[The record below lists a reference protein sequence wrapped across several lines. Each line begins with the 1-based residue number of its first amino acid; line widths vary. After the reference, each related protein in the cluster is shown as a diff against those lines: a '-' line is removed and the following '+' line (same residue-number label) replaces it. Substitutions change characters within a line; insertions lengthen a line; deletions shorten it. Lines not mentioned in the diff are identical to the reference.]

1 MKKLL
6 IISLLLT
13 VTATSLRGFASLR
26 GFVIPDQSVSGD
38 LQSPTIRLTGT
49 KTGTDTQVTVENI
62 QVVVGN
68 ASERYNGSAETYP
81 KTLVTMDFI
90 LDALDVPS
98 NRYRAFTPVIRT
110 EDRQHE
116 LRLKTLIVSGRRQNI
131 VFERDGIDPLY
142 ADNCDNVRRQDGKA
156 QTYNYTDA
164 VQTQPWFSKAN
175 LYVECDLCGCG
186 DKLKNEEAFLASLL
200 PPDPYDLIHLV
211 DVVPA
216 PSKKDRSLHGSA
228 YITFVVD
235 KWEVKPDYM
244 NNRRELRKITDT
256 LDVMVADP
264 NVSVRQVKIH
274 GYASPESPYE
284 HNRMLATN
292 RAKSL
297 TDYVSKLYNLP
308 ANVFAPAEAT
318 PENWEGLRAAVVD
331 MNEQTLPHK
340 QQILALID
348 DTSLKPD
355 PKEARIKQQYP
366 DEYRYL
372 LREVYP
378 GLRRSDYDISF
389 NFSDFTLEQAKEIY
403 KTKPYQLSVRELWDV
418 AQTME
423 PGSPNYNKVLQQA
436 VNIYPDDPVA
446 NLNLANVAIRQKDLL
461 KAETLLERA
470 GDSAEALNARAVI
483 AIIQKRYDE
492 AERLLT
498 AAERKG
504 LDVAKNREAIRILK

>member
-13 VTATSLRGFASLR
+13 VTATLSA
-26 GFVIPDQSVSGD
+26 QS
-38 LQSPTIRLTGT
+38 IRLTGL
-49 KTGTDTQVTVENI
+49 KKGTDTQVTVQNF
-62 QVVVGN
+62 QVAN
-68 ASERYNGSAETYP
+68 TAE
-81 KTLVTMDFI
+81 KTIVTMDFI
-90 LDALDVPS
+90 LDSLDVPS

-110 EDRQHE
+110 DDGQQVQ
-116 LRLKTLIVSGRRQNI
+116 RLKTLIVSGRRQNI

-142 ADNCDNVRRQDGKA
+142 ADNCENIRRVNGTWQS
-156 QTYNYTDA
+156 YSYTDA
-164 VQTQPWFSKAN
+164 VQSQPWFGGAN
-175 LYVECDLCGCG
+175 VYVECDLCGCG
-186 DKLKNEEAFLASLL
+186 DSLKNEQVFLATLQK
-200 PPDPYDLIHLV
+200 PDPYDLINLV

-216 PSKKDRSLHGSA
+216 PAKKDRSLHGSA

-235 KWEVKPDYM
+235 RWEVKPDYM
-244 NNRRELRKITDT
+244 NNHRELRKITDT
-256 LDVMVADP
+256 LDVMVADQ

-318 PENWEGLRAAVVD
+318 PENWEGLRRAVVD
-331 MNEQTLPHK
+331 MSEEILPHK

-355 PKEARIKQQYP
+355 PKEQKIKQQYP
-366 DEYRYL
+366 EEYRYL

-403 KTKPYQLSVRELWDV
+403 KTKPYQLSLRELWDV
-418 AQTME
+418 AHTMQI
-423 PGSPNYNKVLQQA
+423 GSNEYNRAMQQA

-446 NLNLANVAIRQKDLL
+446 NLNLANIAIKQKDLL

-470 GDSAEALNARAVI
+470 GDSAEAFNARATV
-483 AIIQKRYDE
+483 AILQARYDDAE
-492 AERLLT
+492 ALLKQ
-498 AAERKG
+498 AEQRG
-504 LDVAKNREAIRILK
+504 LDVSKNREAIRILTK